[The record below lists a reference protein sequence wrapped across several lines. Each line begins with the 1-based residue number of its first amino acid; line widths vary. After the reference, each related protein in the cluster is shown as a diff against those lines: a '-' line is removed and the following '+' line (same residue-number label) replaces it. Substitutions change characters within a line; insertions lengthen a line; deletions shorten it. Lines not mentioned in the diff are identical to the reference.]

1 MAPAGDPGFAIDWH
15 RAPREELRDL
25 FALAE
30 DSVAQLESYL
40 HRGRVLVARTDA
52 GEIAGHVQLIPTSEG
67 DVVEIKSLAV
77 RGRFR
82 RRGLGRSLVSRAV
95 EACRVEHAR
104 AVTVVTATADVD
116 NLRFYQ
122 RCGFRAVSIE
132 RDAFTPEKG
141 YAADL
146 TADGIPVRDGIRFTL
161 ELGTSGSS
169 GIRAGRRHV
178 RPGTT
183 QRPRSGRSE
192 AGSTLE
198 GHRSEG
204 GRTW

>member
-1 MAPAGDPGFAIDWH
+1 MVGAADTGLAIDWH
-15 RAPREELRDL
+15 YGPRTELRDL

-52 GEIAGHVQLIPTSEG
+52 GEIVGHAQLIPTAQG

-77 RGRFR
+77 HAGFR
-82 RRGLGRSLVSRAV
+82 RRGLGRSLVGRAV

-104 AVTVVTATADVD
+104 RVTVVTAVADVD

-146 TADGIPVRDGIRFTL
+146 ATEGIPVRDGIRFAL
-161 ELGTSGSS
+161 ELGRSGSKGDPRGPSPRTSGYDSD
-169 GIRAGRRHV
+169 AAE
-178 RPGTT
+178 RPLRGMEHT
-183 QRPRSGRSE
+183 G
-192 AGSTLE
+192 
-198 GHRSEG
+198 
-204 GRTW
+204 